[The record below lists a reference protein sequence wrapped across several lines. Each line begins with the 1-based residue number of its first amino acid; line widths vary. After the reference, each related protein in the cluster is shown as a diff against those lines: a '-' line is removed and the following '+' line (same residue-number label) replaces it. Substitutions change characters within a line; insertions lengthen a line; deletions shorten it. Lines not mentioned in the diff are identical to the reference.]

1 MRAEGQ
7 INIGRE
13 EVAFSE
19 GFVNL
24 LQGCDSRLH
33 IAKSSALKGWCPSLE
48 LLLAA
53 GSQPA
58 RADMLGIKK
67 MYAAAH
73 PPN

>member
-7 INIGRE
+7 IEIGRE

-19 GFVNL
+19 DFVNL

-58 RADMLGIKK
+58 GWCPSGFYTSGLTSNLI
-67 MYAAAH
+67 
-73 PPN
+73 